1 MPSYAA
7 FLRAINLGAVR
18 RFANPEIV
26 AATEAAGC
34 TDVVARGGT
43 GNVRLTSPR
52 RSVAGVAADLERAY
66 LADRGFAVP
75 TVVLTLP
82 ELVDVVAVGEG
93 LAAERPWADRH
104 SVTLL
109 AVTPDADLAA
119 DAEALSGD
127 QGDVVVRGRAV
138 HLFSRTVADG
148 GPVGGAVG
156 GDGVERRLGTGTNR
170 THRVLA
176 DLAARWA

>member
-26 AATEAAGC
+26 AATEAAGG
-34 TDVVARGGT
+34 TDVEARGGT
-43 GNVRLTSPR
+43 GNVRLTTRR
-52 RSVAGVAADLERAY
+52 RSVALVAADLERAY
-66 LADRGFAVP
+66 RADRGFEVP

-82 ELVDVVAVGEG
+82 ELVAVVAEGEA
-93 LAAERPWADRH
+93 LAARRPWADRH

-109 AVTPDADLAA
+109 AVEPPPEAVAA
-119 DAEALSGD
+119 AEALSGE
-127 QGDVVVRGRAV
+127 QGDVVVRGRGA
-138 HLFSRTVADG
+138 HLFSRSVADG

-156 GDGVERRLGTGTNR
+156 GAGVERILGVGTNR

-176 DLAARWA
+176 DLASRWC